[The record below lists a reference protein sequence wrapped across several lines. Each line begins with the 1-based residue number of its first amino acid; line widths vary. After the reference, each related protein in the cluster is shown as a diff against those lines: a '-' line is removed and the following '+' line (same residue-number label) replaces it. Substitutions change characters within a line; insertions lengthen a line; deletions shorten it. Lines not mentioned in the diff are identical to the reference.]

1 MRVAWYAIMMR
12 AVGSVRNSN
21 THERVVVAMSGGV
34 DSSLAAALLVEAG
47 YDVVGVSMR
56 LWESE
61 ATVESGCCSLDDFL
75 DARRVADQLGI
86 PFYVMDFREE
96 FHRSVVAPF
105 VADYR
110 AGRTPNPC
118 ARCNQF
124 VKFSVLWD
132 RARALSADW
141 IATGHYARCEVAEDE
156 VQLLRG
162 VDADK
167 DQSYFLFGVDGELLR
182 RTLFPVGGLSKIAVR
197 EEAAR
202 RGLSVAAKP
211 DSQEICFAPPGTY
224 ASFVEQYPSV
234 EPIRAGRIIDE
245 DGTELG
251 RHEGIH
257 RFTIG
262 QRRGLQLSDGGPPR
276 YVTAVDAASA
286 TVRVGLRDTVI
297 QHRFTVR
304 GVNWLAPR
312 PRAGD
317 RLLIKIRSRF
327 APEAIT
333 VEDVGDDSFAV
344 SSEAGVRAPTP
355 GQAAVL
361 YAGERVVGGGWI
373 AKIDRPMARIAATEA
388 TLG

>member
-1 MRVAWYAIMMR
+1 MR
-12 AVGSVRNSN
+12 ADETVRHGT

-86 PFYVMDFREE
+86 AFYVMDFREE
-96 FHRSVVAPF
+96 FQRAVVAPF

-124 VKFSVLWD
+124 VKFSVLWE
-132 RARALSADW
+132 RARALGADW
-141 IATGHYARCEVAEDE
+141 VATGHYARCEVAGDD
-156 VQLLRG
+156 VRLLRG

-167 DQSYFLFGVDGELLR
+167 DQSYFLFGVDRALLG
-182 RTLFPVGGLSKIAVR
+182 RTLFPIGALSKAAVR
-197 EEAAR
+197 AEAAR
-202 RGLSVAAKP
+202 RGLSVATKP
-211 DSQEICFAPPGTY
+211 DSQEICFAPPGTH
-224 ASFVEQYPSV
+224 AAFVERYPSDTA
-234 EPIRAGRIIDE
+234 IRSGSIVDE
-245 DGTELG
+245 RGTELG
-251 RHEGIH
+251 RHAGIH

-276 YVTAVDAASA
+276 YVTAIDPASG
-286 TVRVGLRDTVI
+286 TVRVGARDSVV
-297 QHRFTVR
+297 QKGFTAR

-312 PRAGD
+312 PRVGD
-317 RLLIKIRSRF
+317 ELLVKIRSRF
-327 APEAIT
+327 APELVT
-333 VEDVGDDSFAV
+333 VAGVGVDWFAV
-344 SSEAGVRAPTP
+344 ESEAGMRAPTP

-361 YAGERVVGGGWI
+361 YAGDRVVGGGWI
-373 AKIDRPMARIAATEA
+373 AEIGVQAASVRKGDGTEMLSEGRPA
-388 TLG
+388 

>member
-1 MRVAWYAIMMR
+1 MESMKR
-12 AVGSVRNSN
+12 
-21 THERVVVAMSGGV
+21 ERVVVAMSGGV
-34 DSSLAAALLVEAG
+34 DSALAAALLVEAG
-47 YDVVGVSMR
+47 YDVVGISMR

-132 RARALSADW
+132 RARALGADW
-141 IATGHYARCEVAEDE
+141 IATGHYARCEVAGDE
-156 VQLLRG
+156 VRLLRG

-167 DQSYFLFGVDGELLR
+167 DQSYFLFGVDGALLR
-182 RTLFPVGGLSKIAVR
+182 RTLFPVGGLGKAAVR
-197 EEAAR
+197 VEAAR

-211 DSQEICFAPPGTY
+211 DSQEVCFAPPGSY
-224 ASFVEQYPSV
+224 ASFVESYAST
-234 EPIRAGRIIDE
+234 EPIRTGPIVDE

-251 RHEGIH
+251 RHAGIH

-276 YVTAVDAASA
+276 YVTAIDAASG
-286 TVRVGLRDTVI
+286 TVRVGSRNTVM
-297 QHRFTVR
+297 QNGFTAR
-304 GVNWLAPR
+304 RVNWLAPR
-312 PRAGD
+312 PRTGD

-327 APEAIT
+327 APEPIT
-333 VEDVGDDSFAV
+333 VTDVGEDWFAV
-344 SSEAGVRAPTP
+344 ASDTGVRAPTP

-361 YAGERVVGGGWI
+361 YLGDRVVGGGWI
-373 AKIDRPMARIAATEA
+373 TEVGARALEPAENA
-388 TLG
+388 HALR